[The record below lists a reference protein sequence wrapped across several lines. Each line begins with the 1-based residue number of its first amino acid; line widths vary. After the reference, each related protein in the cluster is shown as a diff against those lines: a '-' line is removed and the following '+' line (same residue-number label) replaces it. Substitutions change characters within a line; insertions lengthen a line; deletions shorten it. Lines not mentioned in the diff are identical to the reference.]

1 MMTLMKYR
9 VACVTIPI
17 LAAVTTGGLAG
28 TTYRVVPEK
37 SSLRI
42 EVGKG
47 GAFGFVAGHTHE
59 VEGRIQ
65 GRITADM
72 RDLPAAEIQL
82 TIRAGDLR
90 VSGKGE
96 PPGDVPKVQERMLG
110 PDVLDVARFPEI
122 TFRSTS
128 VAAVERRDRAA
139 DLRVTGDLTL
149 HGRTKSITAP
159 VRVQID
165 GGSLT
170 ASGTLTV
177 KQTDF
182 GITPVSVGGVV
193 NVKDALTIHF
203 TVTADRD
210 TASASQSRRSTVT
223 STATV
228 SCS

>member
-1 MMTLMKYR
+1 MKHCLTC
-9 VACVTIPI
+9 VAVPI
-17 LAAVTTGGLAG
+17 LMAVTSGGLAG
-28 TTYRVVPEK
+28 TTYLVVPEK

-65 GRITADM
+65 GRVTADA
-72 RDLPAAEIQL
+72 RDLSGAEIQL
-82 TIRAGDLR
+82 TIRAADLR

-96 PPGDVPKVQERMLG
+96 PPADVPKVQERMLG

-128 VAAVERRDRAA
+128 VAVGEGRSAAA
-139 DLRVTGDLTL
+139 DVRVTGELTL
-149 HGRTKSITAP
+149 HGRTKSIAAP
-159 VRVQID
+159 VRVHID

-177 KQTDF
+177 KQSDF
-182 GITPVSVGGVV
+182 GIKPVSVAGVV

-203 TVTADRD
+203 EVTAAADGF
-210 TASASQSRRSTVT
+210 
-223 STATV
+223 
-228 SCS
+228 

>member
-1 MMTLMKYR
+1 MKYR
-9 VACVTIPI
+9 LTCVAVPI
-17 LAAVTTGGLAG
+17 LVAVTSGGLAG
-28 TTYRVVPEK
+28 ATYRVVPDK
-37 SSLRI
+37 SLLRI

-65 GRITADM
+65 GRITADA
-72 RDLPAAEIQL
+72 RDLSAAEIQL
-82 TIRAGDLR
+82 TIRAADLR

-96 PPGDVPKVQERMLG
+96 PPDDVPKVQERMLG

-128 VAAVERRDRAA
+128 VAVGARRDATA
-139 DLRVTGDLTL
+139 ELRVTGEVTL
-149 HGRTKSITAP
+149 HGRTKPITAP
-159 VRVQID
+159 VHVQID

-177 KQTDF
+177 KQSDF
-182 GITPVSVGGVV
+182 GIKPVSVGGVV

-203 TVTADRD
+203 SVKAD
-210 TASASQSRRSTVT
+210 AAGL
-223 STATV
+223 
-228 SCS
+228 

>member
-1 MMTLMKYR
+1 MKHCLTCVAVSILM
-9 VACVTIPI
+9 
-17 LAAVTTGGLAG
+17 AVTSGGLAG
-28 TTYRVVPEK
+28 TTYRAVPEK

-65 GRITADM
+65 GRVTADA
-72 RDLPAAEIQL
+72 RDLSGAEIQL
-82 TIRAGDLR
+82 TIRAADLR
-90 VSGKGE
+90 VSAKGE

-128 VAAVERRDRAA
+128 VVVGEGRSAAA
-139 DLRVTGDLTL
+139 DVRVTGELTL
-149 HGRTKSITAP
+149 HGRTKSIATP

-170 ASGTLTV
+170 AS
-177 KQTDF
+177 
-182 GITPVSVGGVV
+182 
-193 NVKDALTIHF
+193 
-203 TVTADRD
+203 
-210 TASASQSRRSTVT
+210 
-223 STATV
+223 
-228 SCS
+228 

>member
-1 MMTLMKYR
+1 MLDDGAARAQGPIMKHCLTCVAVSILM
-9 VACVTIPI
+9 
-17 LAAVTTGGLAG
+17 AVTSGGLAG

-65 GRITADM
+65 GRVTADA
-72 RDLPAAEIQL
+72 RDLSGAEIQL
-82 TIRAGDLR
+82 TIGAADLR

-96 PPGDVPKVQERMLG
+96 PPADVPKVQERMLG

-128 VAAVERRDRAA
+128 VAVGEGRSAAA
-139 DLRVTGDLTL
+139 DVRVTGELTL
-149 HGRTKSITAP
+149 HGRTKSIATP
-159 VRVQID
+159 VRVHID

-170 ASGTLTV
+170 ELKALAEPLPLEGGFFHPPTRARSACTKSQAPRARYWLNCS
-177 KQTDF
+177 
-182 GITPVSVGGVV
+182 SV
-193 NVKDALTIHF
+193 
-203 TVTADRD
+203 
-210 TASASQSRRSTVT
+210 
-223 STATV
+223 
-228 SCS
+228 

>member
-1 MMTLMKYR
+1 MMKYR
-9 VACVTIPI
+9 VTCAAVPI
-17 LAAVTTGGLAG
+17 LMAVTSGGLAG
-28 TTYRVVPEK
+28 RTYRVVPEK

-65 GRITADM
+65 GRITADA
-72 RDLPAAEIQL
+72 RDLSSSAIQL
-82 TIRAGDLR
+82 TIRAADLR

-96 PPGDVPKVQERMLG
+96 PPDDVPKVQERMLG
-110 PDVLDVARFPEI
+110 PDVLDVARYPEI
-122 TFRSTS
+122 TFRSRS
-128 VAAVERRDRAA
+128 VAVGGGRSAAA
-139 DLRVTGDLTL
+139 DLRVTGELTL
-149 HGRTKSITAP
+149 HGRSKSITAP

-177 KQTDF
+177 KQSDF
-182 GITPVSVGGVV
+182 GIKPVSVGGVV

-203 TVTADRD
+203 TVTAD
-210 TASASQSRRSTVT
+210 SAGF
-223 STATV
+223 
-228 SCS
+228 

>member
-1 MMTLMKYR
+1 MKHCLTC
-9 VACVTIPI
+9 VAVPI
-17 LAAVTTGGLAG
+17 LMAVTSGGLAG

-65 GRITADM
+65 GRVTADA
-72 RDLPAAEIQL
+72 RDLSGAEIQL
-82 TIRAGDLR
+82 TIRAADLR

-96 PPGDVPKVQERMLG
+96 PPADVPKVQERMLG

-128 VAAVERRDRAA
+128 VAVGEGRSAAA
-139 DLRVTGDLTL
+139 DVRVTGELTL
-149 HGRTKSITAP
+149 HGRTKSITTP

-177 KQTDF
+177 KQSDF
-182 GITPVSVGGVV
+182 GIKPVSVAGVV

-203 TVTADRD
+203 EVTAAADGF
-210 TASASQSRRSTVT
+210 
-223 STATV
+223 
-228 SCS
+228 

>member
-1 MMTLMKYR
+1 MMKNCVR
-9 VACVTIPI
+9 CVAVPI
-17 LAAVTTGGLAG
+17 LLAATSGWLAG

-65 GRITADM
+65 GRVTADA
-72 RDLPAAEIQL
+72 RDLSGAEIQL
-82 TIRAGDLR
+82 TIRAADLR

-110 PDVLDVARFPEI
+110 PDVLDVARFPDI
-122 TFRSTS
+122 TFRSSS
-128 VAAVERRDRAA
+128 VAVGEGRSAAA
-139 DLRVTGDLTL
+139 DVRVTGELTL

-159 VRVQID
+159 VRVRID

-177 KQTDF
+177 KQSDF
-182 GITPVSVGGVV
+182 GIKPVSVAGVV

-203 TVTADRD
+203 AVTAD
-210 TASASQSRRSTVT
+210 SAGF
-223 STATV
+223 
-228 SCS
+228 

>member
-1 MMTLMKYR
+1 MKHCLTC
-9 VACVTIPI
+9 VAVPI
-17 LAAVTTGGLAG
+17 LMAVTSGGLAG

-65 GRITADM
+65 GRVTADA
-72 RDLPAAEIQL
+72 RDLSGAEIQL
-82 TIRAGDLR
+82 TIRAADLR
-90 VSGKGE
+90 VSAKGE

-128 VAAVERRDRAA
+128 VAVGEGRSAAA
-139 DLRVTGDLTL
+139 DVHVTGELTL
-149 HGRTKSITAP
+149 HGRTKSIATP
-159 VRVQID
+159 VRVHID

-177 KQTDF
+177 KQSDF
-182 GITPVSVGGVV
+182 GIKPVSVAGVV

-203 TVTADRD
+203 EVTAAADGF
-210 TASASQSRRSTVT
+210 
-223 STATV
+223 
-228 SCS
+228 

>member
-1 MMTLMKYR
+1 MMKHCVACAAVVVVVAAGSRGLDGATEYR
-9 VACVTIPI
+9 VEPS
-17 LAAVTTGGLAG
+17 
-28 TTYRVVPEK
+28 K

-65 GRITADM
+65 GRVTADA
-72 RDLPAAEIQL
+72 RDLSGAEIQL
-82 TIRAGDLR
+82 TIRAADLR

-96 PPGDVPKVQERMLG
+96 PPADVPKVQERMLG

-128 VAAVERRDRAA
+128 VAVGEGRSAAA
-139 DLRVTGDLTL
+139 DVRVTGELTL
-149 HGRTKSITAP
+149 HGRTKSIATP
-159 VRVQID
+159 VRVHID

-177 KQTDF
+177 KQSDF
-182 GITPVSVGGVV
+182 GIKPVSVAGVV

-203 TVTADRD
+203 EVTAAADGF
-210 TASASQSRRSTVT
+210 
-223 STATV
+223 
-228 SCS
+228 